1 MMACRG
7 RKPDFQDQNFTK
19 GIAQAALS
27 MSTDPGQAAA
37 YANAARIGRWIVP
50 AIPFGWTWVP
60 EFGIQKRSEGV
71 VPSNVYLREDE
82 LLAGNKL
89 ELYIKA
95 QITIMQ
101 RTFVEPMI
109 AGPAPMEFP
118 DAEEAAML
126 MLKHRPMHQVTVFQV
141 QHYVR
146 IGKWIGIA
154 TLTTLETELLN
165 VRPDFDQF
173 MKVLRIAPATG

>member
-1 MMACRG
+1 
-7 RKPDFQDQNFTK
+7 
-19 GIAQAALS
+19 

-37 YANAARIGRWIVP
+37 YASAARIGRWIVP
-50 AIPFGWTWVP
+50 AIPFGWAWVP

-82 LLAGNKL
+82 LLAGDKL

-95 QITIMQ
+95 QITIMK

-118 DAEEAAML
+118 GAEEAAML

-146 IGKWIGIA
+146 CGMWIGIA
-154 TLTTLETELLN
+154 TLTTLETELLT

-173 MKVLRIAPATG
+173 MKVLRIAPEQG